1 VKRDQV
7 ANMRGP
13 KKTQQSML
21 SLRTPEMRVPKK
33 HPLRAIKTMADGAL
47 EAMSEKFDEMYSA
60 VGRPSIPPEQLL
72 KGSLLQALYSIRS
85 ERQLCEQLDYNL
97 LYRWFLDMGG
107 DDETFDHSTFSA
119 NRDRFMRHDVG
130 QQLFKEVVTRAKA
143 ENLLSAEHFSV
154 DGSLIEAAASLK
166 SFRKKD
172 EKPEDRPPPDDPGNP
187 TVNFHG
193 EKRSN
198 ETHESTTDPEARLAR
213 KSNGTTAKLSYC
225 LNGMSENRNG
235 LLVGL
240 CVMVATGT
248 AEREGALK
256 LIYNA
261 VPGTRRITVGSDKG
275 YDTKDFVAE
284 SRHMNATPHVARKKH
299 SALDERYAGTPG
311 YLLSQRARK
320 LIEEAWGWMKE
331 VGGLRKL
338 KVVGRRRAEHVAF
351 LVGAAF
357 NLRRMATLLPA
368 A

>member
-1 VKRDQV
+1 
-7 ANMRGP
+7 M
-13 KKTQQSML
+13 
-21 SLRTPEMRVPKK
+21 
-33 HPLRAIKTMADGAL
+33 
-47 EAMSEKFDEMYSA
+47 
-60 VGRPSIPPEQLL
+60 
-72 KGSLLQALYSIRS
+72 
-85 ERQLCEQLDYNL
+85 
-97 LYRWFLDMGG
+97 
-107 DDETFDHSTFSA
+107 
-119 NRDRFMRHDVG
+119 
-130 QQLFKEVVTRAKA
+130 
-143 ENLLSAEHFSV
+143 
-154 DGSLIEAAASLK
+154 
-166 SFRKKD
+166 
-172 EKPEDRPPPDDPGNP
+172 
-187 TVNFHG
+187 NFHG

>member
-1 VKRDQV
+1 
-7 ANMRGP
+7 MRGA

-21 SLRTPEMRVPKK
+21 SLRTPEQRVPVK
-33 HPLRAIKTMADGAL
+33 HPLRAIKKMADDAL
-47 EAMSEKFDEMYSA
+47 EAMSARFDEMYSS
-60 VGRPSIPPEQLL
+60 VGRPSVPPEQLL
-72 KGSLLQALYSIRS
+72 KGSLLMALYSIRS

-97 LYRWFLDMGG
+97 LYRWFLDMGA
-107 DDETFDHSTFSA
+107 DDETFNHSTFSA
-119 NRDRFMRHDVG
+119 NRERFIKHDVG
-130 QQLFKEVVTRAKA
+130 QQLFNEILVQAKA
-143 ENLLSAEHFSV
+143 AQLLSTEHFSV
-154 DGSLIEAAASLK
+154 DGTLVEAAASLK

-172 EKPEDRPPPDDPGNP
+172 EKPEERPPPDDPGNP

-225 LNGMSENRNG
+225 LNGLSENRNG

-240 CVMVATGT
+240 CLMVASGT
-248 AEREGALK
+248 AERDGALA
-256 LIYNA
+256 LIYKA
-261 VPGTRRITVGSDKG
+261 LPGTRRITVGADKG
-275 YDTKDFVAE
+275 YDTKDFIE
-284 SRHMNATPHVARKKH
+284 NSRHMNATPHVARKKR
-299 SALDERYAGTPG
+299 SALGERYAGTPG

-338 KVVGRRRAEHVAF
+338 KVVGRRRAEQVAF

-357 NLRRMATLLPA
+357 NLRRMATLLRA

>member
-1 VKRDQV
+1 MVDV
-7 ANMRGP
+7 ALDR
-13 KKTQQSML
+13 
-21 SLRTPEMRVPKK
+21 
-33 HPLRAIKTMADGAL
+33 
-47 EAMSEKFDEMYSA
+47 MSSTFDEMYSA

-97 LYRWFLDMGG
+97 LFRWFLDMGA
-107 DDETFDHSTFSA
+107 DDETFNHSTFSA
-119 NRDRFMRHDVG
+119 NRERFMKHEVG
-130 QQLFKEVVTRAKA
+130 QHLFNEVIAQAKA
-143 ENLLSAEHFSV
+143 KNLLSPEHFSV
-154 DGSLIEAAASLK
+154 DGTLIEAAASLK
-166 SFRKKD
+166 SFRPKD
-172 EKPEDRPPPDDPGNP
+172 EKPDDKPPPDDPGNP
-187 TVNFHG
+187 TVDFHG

-198 ETHESTTDPEARLAR
+198 DTHESTTDPDARLAR

-235 LLVGL
+235 MLVGL
-240 CVMVATGT
+240 CLMVASGT
-248 AEREGALK
+248 AERDGALK
-256 LIYNA
+256 LIYESI
-261 VPGTRRITVGSDKG
+261 PGTPRITVGADKG
-275 YDTKDFVAE
+275 YDTRDFVEE

-299 SALDERYAGTPG
+299 SALAERYAGTPG

-338 KVVGRRRAEHVAF
+338 KVVGRRRAEHVAL

>member
-1 VKRDQV
+1 
-7 ANMRGP
+7 
-13 KKTQQSML
+13 ML
-21 SLRTPEMRVPKK
+21 SLRTPEQRVPEK
-33 HPLRAIKTMADGAL
+33 HPLRAIKKMVDEAL
-47 EAMSEKFDEMYSA
+47 DALSGKFDEMYSA
-60 VGRPSIPPEQLL
+60 VGRPSTPPETLL
-72 KGSLLQALYSIRS
+72 KGSVLMSLYTIRS

-97 LYRWFLDMGG
+97 LFRWFLDMGA
-107 DDETFDHSTFSA
+107 DDETFNHSTFSA
-119 NRDRFMRHDVG
+119 NRERFIKHEVG
-130 QQLFKEVVTRAKA
+130 QQLFREILSQAKA
-143 ENLLSAEHFSV
+143 ENLLSPEHFSV
-154 DGSLIEAAASLK
+154 DGTLIEAAASLK

-198 ETHESTTDPEARLAR
+198 ETHESTTDPDARLAR

-240 CVMVATGT
+240 CLMVASGT
-248 AEREGALK
+248 AERDGALK
-256 LIYNA
+256 LIYES
-261 VPGTRRITVGSDKG
+261 VPGTRRITVGADKG
-275 YDTKDFVAE
+275 YDTKDFVDE

-299 SALDERYAGTPG
+299 SALAERYAGTPG

-338 KVVGRRRAEHVAF
+338 KVVGWRRAEHVAF

>member
-1 VKRDQV
+1 
-7 ANMRGP
+7 
-13 KKTQQSML
+13 ML
-21 SLRTPEMRVPKK
+21 SLRTPEQRVPEK
-33 HPLRAIKTMADGAL
+33 HPLRAIKKMVDEAL
-47 EAMSEKFDEMYSA
+47 DALSAKFDEMYSA
-60 VGRPSIPPEQLL
+60 VGRPSIPPETLL
-72 KGSLLQALYSIRS
+72 KGSVLMSLYTIRS

-97 LYRWFLDMGG
+97 LFRWFLDMGS
-107 DDETFDHSTFSA
+107 DDETFNHSSFSA
-119 NRDRFMRHDVG
+119 NRERFIKHEVG
-130 QQLFKEVVTRAKA
+130 QQLFREILSQAKA
-143 ENLLSAEHFSV
+143 ENLLSPEHFSV
-154 DGSLIEAAASLK
+154 DGTLIEAAASLK

-198 ETHESTTDPEARLAR
+198 ETHESTTDPDARLAR

-240 CVMVATGT
+240 CLMVASGT
-248 AEREGALK
+248 AERDGALK
-256 LIYNA
+256 LIYES
-261 VPGTRRITVGSDKG
+261 VPGTRRITVGADKG
-275 YDTKDFVAE
+275 YDTKDFVDE

-299 SALDERYAGTPG
+299 SALAERYAGTPG

-338 KVVGRRRAEHVAF
+338 KVVGWRRAEHVAF

>member
-1 VKRDQV
+1 V
-7 ANMRGP
+7 RGP

-21 SLRTPEMRVPKK
+21 SLRTPEQRVPAK
-33 HPLRAIKTMADGAL
+33 HPLRAIKTMVDVAL
-47 EAMSEKFDEMYSA
+47 DRMSSTFDEMYSA

-97 LYRWFLDMGG
+97 LFRWFLDMGA
-107 DDETFDHSTFSA
+107 DDETFNHSTFSA
-119 NRDRFMRHDVG
+119 NRERFMKHEVG
-130 QQLFKEVVTRAKA
+130 QHLFNEVIAQAKA
-143 ENLLSAEHFSV
+143 KNLLSPEHFSV
-154 DGSLIEAAASLK
+154 DGTLIEAAASLK
-166 SFRKKD
+166 SFRPKD
-172 EKPEDRPPPDDPGNP
+172 EKPDDKPPPDDPGNP
-187 TVNFHG
+187 TVDFHG

-198 ETHESTTDPEARLAR
+198 DTHESTTDPDARLAR

-235 LLVGL
+235 MLVGL
-240 CVMVATGT
+240 CLMVASGT
-248 AEREGALK
+248 AERDGALK
-256 LIYNA
+256 LIYESI
-261 VPGTRRITVGSDKG
+261 PGTPRITVGADKG
-275 YDTKDFVAE
+275 YDTRDFVEE

-299 SALDERYAGTPG
+299 SALAERYAGTPG

-320 LIEEAWGWMKE
+320 LIEE
-331 VGGLRKL
+331 RKL
-338 KVVGRRRAEHVAF
+338 KVVGRRRAEHVAL

>member
-1 VKRDQV
+1 MKRDQV
-7 ANMRGP
+7 ADMRGP

-119 NRDRFMRHDVG
+119 NRERFMRHDVG
-130 QQLFKEVVTRAKA
+130 QQLFKEIVTRAKA

-172 EKPEDRPPPDDPGNP
+172 EKPEDRPPPDDPG
-187 TVNFHG
+187 
-193 EKRSN
+193 
-198 ETHESTTDPEARLAR
+198 
-213 KSNGTTAKLSYC
+213 
-225 LNGMSENRNG
+225 
-235 LLVGL
+235 
-240 CVMVATGT
+240 
-248 AEREGALK
+248 
-256 LIYNA
+256 I
-261 VPGTRRITVGSDKG
+261 RR
-275 YDTKDFVAE
+275 
-284 SRHMNATPHVARKKH
+284 
-299 SALDERYAGTPG
+299 
-311 YLLSQRARK
+311 
-320 LIEEAWGWMKE
+320 
-331 VGGLRKL
+331 
-338 KVVGRRRAEHVAF
+338 
-351 LVGAAF
+351 
-357 NLRRMATLLPA
+357 
-368 A
+368 

>member
-1 VKRDQV
+1 
-7 ANMRGP
+7 
-13 KKTQQSML
+13 ML
-21 SLRTPEMRVPKK
+21 SLRTPEQRVPVK
-33 HPLRAIKTMADGAL
+33 HPLRTIKKLVDEAL
-47 EAMSEKFDEMYSA
+47 ENLSGKLDEMYSA
-60 VGRPSIPPEQLL
+60 IGRPSIPPEQLL
-72 KGSLLQALYSIRS
+72 KGSVLQALYSIRS

-97 LYRWFLDMGG
+97 LFRWFLDMGA
-107 DDETFDHSTFSA
+107 DDETFNHSTFSA
-119 NRDRFMRHDVG
+119 NRERFMKHDVG
-130 QQLFKEVVTRAKA
+130 QHLFKAVVEKAKA
-143 ENLLSAEHFSV
+143 KQLLSAEHFSV
-154 DGSLIEAAASLK
+154 DGTLIEAAASLK
-166 SFRKKD
+166 SFRPKD

-225 LNGMSENRNG
+225 LNGMTENRNG
-235 LLVGL
+235 MLVGL
-240 CVMVATGT
+240 CVMLASGT
-248 AEREGALK
+248 AERDGALK
-256 LIYNA
+256 LVYQS
-261 VPGTRRITVGSDKG
+261 VPGTRRITVGADKG
-275 YDTKDFVAE
+275 YDVEDFIDE
-284 SRHMNATPHVARKKH
+284 WRHMNATPHVARKKH
-299 SALDERYAGTPG
+299 SALAERYAGTPG

-338 KVVGRRRAEHVAF
+338 RVVGRRRAEHVAF

>member
-1 VKRDQV
+1 
-7 ANMRGP
+7 MRGP

-33 HPLRAIKTMADGAL
+33 HPLRAIKAMADGAL
-47 EAMSEKFDEMYSA
+47 EAMSEKFDEMYST

-85 ERQLCEQLDYNL
+85 ERQ

-172 EKPEDRPPPDDPGNP
+172 ERPEDRPPPDDPGNP

-284 SRHMNATPHVARKKH
+284 SRHMNATPHIARKKH
-299 SALDERYAGTPG
+299 SALAERYAGTPG